1 MYLIKKKKFDCKIKF
16 ARVWFI
22 NILFVSIIKH
32 FLSFLDDCK
41 SLWCVRACV
50 CITLG
55 SVYRISLNVLWIDRQ
70 NRLGVGPCVYSVC
83 VCCSISD
90 RLYIFLLIC
99 HLLVFLSSVL
109 HVCFHLCLSLMPF
122 SSRFSHFFS
131 LYCLPDPLWLCLK
144 SWPLRSTWIL
154 DLSVT

>member
-1 MYLIKKKKFDCKIKF
+1 M
-16 ARVWFI
+16 
-22 NILFVSIIKH
+22 KH

-83 VCCSISD
+83 MLLYFRSFVHISAHLPSASIPVFRSSC
-90 RLYIFLLIC
+90 LLPSVSLSHAFLISLFSFLFSLLLARPSLTLSEVLTPPQHMDIRPVC
-99 HLLVFLSSVL
+99 HLTL
-109 HVCFHLCLSLMPF
+109 
-122 SSRFSHFFS
+122 
-131 LYCLPDPLWLCLK
+131 
-144 SWPLRSTWIL
+144 
-154 DLSVT
+154 